1 MEKHSR
7 EEYSIKS
14 RVVDSGSSHAVVKGG
29 FLTAHKAALWC
40 KKNLPDGSWKPWGS
54 LGLTRYYI
62 VGYNK

>member
-7 EEYSIKS
+7 EEYSMKF
-14 RVVDSGSSHAVVKGG
+14 RVVDSGSNHTVVKGG
-29 FLTAHKAALWC
+29 FLTANKAAAWC

-62 VGYNK
+62 IGYNK